1 MMRNRL
7 ERNRESARMSRKRRR
22 DQQRLLDSKV
32 EESLLELRIARER
45 HLQLIEQ
52 THQSALERAIRYSV
66 CIERK
71 DHF

>member
-52 THQSALERAIRYSV
+52 THQSALERAIRDSV
-66 CIERK
+66 CRERK

>member
-1 MMRNRL
+1 M

-52 THQSALERAIRYSV
+52 TNKSAIDRAIELSVRYD
-66 CIERK
+66 RN
-71 DHF
+71 